1 MIQLMGLSAIGIIA
15 GILLALYLKVVQ
27 LVTGNQA
34 YELLYA
40 TDYIPFLQDLRPSF
54 LAGGIFHN
62 VFCIVSVIALFYLLK
77 FIGFEKKMLPYFLV
91 YTIGSAM
98 LFSLTAL
105 SEHTPAITDFS
116 AWMHWIVGHVIYSA
130 AVAVLIKRWL

>member
-27 LVTGNQA
+27 LVTGKQA

-54 LAGGIFHN
+54 LAGGLFHH

-77 FIGFEKKMLPYFLV
+77 FIGFEKKMLPYFFV
-91 YTIGSAM
+91 YPIGSGI
-98 LFSLTAL
+98 LLSLTAL
-105 SEHTPAITDFS
+105 SVHPQA
-116 AWMHWIVGHVIYSA
+116 
-130 AVAVLIKRWL
+130 L